1 MSETNNCKNCDRS
14 FDARYQYCP
23 YCGQEAAD
31 RLTFGVLFSNTI
43 SNYFSVDARFFRSF
57 VPLMFKP
64 GLLARRFVDGRRLTY
79 LHPAQFYLFIS
90 VLFFFLFSFNIR
102 KADAEMSGAFKKG
115 MERDLVEMDTIVS
128 ENDSLALATARD
140 ALKKNQERIGL
151 SDSELEE
158 LDSVITSAPN
168 YNYSVSFVR
177 KTMDSLIAAGAPL
190 EEKLEYMGMKKDAGA
205 LTRHFY
211 TQGLK
216 MYEKQGSGILNTFY
230 DTIPIAMFF
239 MLPLFAMLL
248 KLFYWRRGTFAH
260 HMVFSFYYFTFLFTG
275 FCILILIGY
284 LLDIPTWIKAIVW
297 LAFYVYLL
305 LALRQFYKSSWL
317 GAVVKSYLVA
327 FFYMIIVLPVALVGI
342 TLVSFMLY

>member
-1 MSETNNCKNCDRS
+1 MSETTTCKNCDQQFSPKYR
-14 FDARYQYCP
+14 FCP

-64 GLLARRFVDGRRLTY
+64 GVLARRFVDGRRLRY

-90 VLFFFLFSFNIR
+90 VVFFFLFSFSIR
-102 KADAEMSGAFKKG
+102 KADAEMTGAFQKS
-115 MERDLVEMDTIVS
+115 MEKPVELDTIMS
-128 ENDSLALATARD
+128 ENDSLAIAKARE
-140 ALKKNQERIGL
+140 ALKMNQNKIGL

-168 YNYSVSFVR
+168 YNYTVSFGR
-177 KTMDSLIAAGAPL
+177 QTMDSLIAAGAPL

-216 MYEKQGSGILNTFY
+216 MYENRGSGIINTFY

-239 MLPLFAMLL
+239 MLPLFALLL

-275 FCILILIGY
+275 FCVLILIGY
-284 LLDIPTWIKAIVW
+284 ITEIPIWIKILVW
-297 LAFYVYLL
+297 LAFYIYLL

-317 GAVVKSYLVA
+317 GAIVKSYLVA
-327 FFYMIIVLPVALVGI
+327 FMYMIIVLPVCLVGI
-342 TLVSFMLY
+342 FMVTFLLY